1 MRLSEMVFINTDFE
15 RLFIERTLL
24 VNLFQSNFADQAGKR
39 RVLARFVSSIK
50 NLRSIERRSF
60 IVTSK

>member
-39 RVLARFVSSIK
+39 RVLARFFSSIK
-50 NLRSIERRSF
+50 KPPLN
-60 IVTSK
+60 

>member
-24 VNLFQSNFADQAGKR
+24 VNLFQSNFPDQAGKR

>member
-24 VNLFQSNFADQAGKR
+24 VQSISKQLR
-39 RVLARFVSSIK
+39 RSSWKETRLGAFFSSIK
-50 NLRSIERRSF
+50 KPPLN
-60 IVTSK
+60 